1 MSDMLAYEQA
11 ILEGLSS
18 KQKALYF
25 SEVEKKKK
33 GKGTAILLT
42 LLLGN
47 LGIHHFYLGK
57 TTWGI
62 LSILFFWTFIPG
74 LIALI
79 ECFGFVQRRVDQ
91 VNKTI
96 ASDTVQRIQLL
107 VD

>member
-18 KQKALYF
+18 KQKALYL

-33 GKGTAILLT
+33 GKGTAILFALF
-42 LLLGN
+42 LGN
-47 LGIHHFYLGK
+47 IGIHHFYLGK

-62 LSILFFWTFIPG
+62 FSILFCWTFIPG

-91 VNKTI
+91 VNRAV
-96 ASDTVQRIQLL
+96 ASETVQRIQLL